1 MNEPIFV
8 GRLLPIPGSVI
19 HVEELE
25 TLVSVVDVRES
36 LAFGYSAK
44 RKFLSVNLERDTWVW
59 ADSES
64 LEMAARNFM
73 IPYLRES
80 EILKHST
87 VVSTEHSGM
96 NLVHA
101 ATEERM
107 SKRGKAAV
115 RRALL
120 NLLFVE
126 KKPDIWVL
134 DALRL

>member
-1 MNEPIFV
+1 
-8 GRLLPIPGSVI
+8 
-19 HVEELE
+19 
-25 TLVSVVDVRES
+25 
-36 LAFGYSAK
+36 
-44 RKFLSVNLERDTWVW
+44 
-59 ADSES
+59 
-64 LEMAARNFM
+64 
-73 IPYLRES
+73 
-80 EILKHST
+80 
-87 VVSTEHSGM
+87 M